1 MCLLRWVFLP
11 RRRHGERLQLWI
23 RFKEWEGEGEG
34 EGEGVKQINVSFA
47 TRKKNPLTTFLF
59 TM

>member
-23 RFKEWEGEGEG
+23 RFKEREG

-47 TRKKNPLTTFLF
+47 TTKKNPLTTFLF